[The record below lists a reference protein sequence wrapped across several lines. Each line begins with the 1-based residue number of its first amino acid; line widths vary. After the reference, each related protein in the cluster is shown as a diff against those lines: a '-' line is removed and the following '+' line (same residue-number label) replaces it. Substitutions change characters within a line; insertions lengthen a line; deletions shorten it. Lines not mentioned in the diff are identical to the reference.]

1 MLFAMFMIGIA
12 LVQKIIKLFFLFIIS
27 PWVMVIMT
35 IDNGK
40 GAFIWKDMVIAKFLA
55 STATLTG
62 YFIFMTTIQTILS
75 TNLAG
80 LGIEGIGKSLF
91 VILFMCG
98 GGLAVMT
105 FSDVVANLIGEAA
118 GVREGMSSMKSTV
131 AGGMMAMGAAKM
143 AGKAFGFA
151 KSKRAKRAMTM
162 GGGTR
167 QRKSVKDI
175 C

>member
-1 MLFAMFMIGIA
+1 
-12 LVQKIIKLFFLFIIS
+12 
-27 PWVMVIMT
+27 
-35 IDNGK
+35 
-40 GAFIWKDMVIAKFLA
+40 MVIAKFLA

-98 GGLAVMT
+98 GGLSVMA
-105 FSDVVANLIGEAA
+105 FSDVIANLIGEAA

-131 AGGMMAMGAAKM
+131 AGGMMAMGAGKI
-143 AGKAFGFA
+143 AGKVFGFA
-151 KSKRAKRAMTM
+151 KSKRAKQALMNGGAMNEKTM
-162 GGGTR
+162 NAMGSGDG
-167 QRKSVKDI
+167 D
-175 C
+175 